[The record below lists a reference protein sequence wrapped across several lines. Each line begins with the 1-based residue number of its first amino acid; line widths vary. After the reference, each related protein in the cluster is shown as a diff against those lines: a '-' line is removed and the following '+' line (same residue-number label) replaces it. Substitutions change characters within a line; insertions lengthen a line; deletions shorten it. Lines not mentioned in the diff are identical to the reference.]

1 MSKAI
6 GNIFGAG
13 GEASTSMYGS
23 ENEILKYLNNYD
35 TTNYDN
41 TLKNLVSYAS
51 NASNQLG
58 NMGNYNFSVD
68 GSDAARQRAE
78 QATYQSYLDKLQ
90 PQFANQTSDLQAS
103 LANKGISI
111 GSEAYSR
118 AMSDLQDS
126 QNAALNQAAYQA
138 TLAGQDAFSNSLSD
152 ELRSAGFS
160 NAAQSSYINQL
171 LQALQNSYSGYDIAM
186 DKYKVQYGADD
197 RIANNRA
204 ANAQSAIN
212 FGNDLIKLGL
222 SGSQDAA
229 SKAAS
234 AGAVAAASDIR
245 LKENITAVGKLDNG
259 LTVYLFNF
267 KGSNVP
273 QIGLIAQEVI
283 KQKPEAIVEDSDG
296 YLSVKYDI
304 ACQ

>member
-1 MSKAI
+1 MERKKTMSKAI
-6 GNIFGAG
+6 GSIFGAG
-13 GEASTSMYGS
+13 GNASTSMYGS
-23 ENEILKYLNNYD
+23 ENEILNYLNNYD

-41 TLKNLVSYAS
+41 TLKNLVSYAA
-51 NASNQLG
+51 NASNQLS
-58 NMGNYNFSVD
+58 NMGDYNFSVD
-68 GSDAARQRAE
+68 ASDAARQRAE

-90 PQFANQTSDLQAS
+90 PQFANQTSDLQTS

-160 NAAQSSYINQL
+160 NAAQASYINQL

-186 DKYKVQYGADD
+186 DKYNIQYGADN

-204 ANAQSAIN
+204 ANAQSAQN
-212 FGNDLIKLGL
+212 FGNNVLNSAIS
-222 SGSQDAA
+222 SGITAAFSDA
-229 SKAAS
+229 
-234 AGAVAAASDIR
+234 R

-283 KQKPEAIVEDSDG
+283 KQKPEAVVEDADG
-296 YLSVKYDI
+296 YLSVRYDI

>member
-6 GNIFGAG
+6 GSVFGAG
-13 GEASTSMYGS
+13 GQASTSMYGS

-41 TLKNLVSYAS
+41 TLKNLVSYAA
-51 NASNQLG
+51 NASNQLS
-58 NMGNYNFSVD
+58 NMGDYNFSVD

-90 PQFANQTSDLQAS
+90 PQFANQTSDLQTS

-126 QNAALNQAAYQA
+126 QNSALNQAAYQA
-138 TLAGQDAFSNSLSD
+138 TLAGQNAFSNSLSD
-152 ELRSAGFS
+152 DLRSAGFS
-160 NAAQSSYINQL
+160 NAAQTSYINQL

-204 ANAQSAIN
+204 NNAQSAQN
-212 FGNDLIKLGL
+212 FGNNVLNSAIS
-222 SGSQDAA
+222 SGITAAFSDA
-229 SKAAS
+229 
-234 AGAVAAASDIR
+234 R
-245 LKENITAVGKLDNG
+245 LKENIKPVGKLDNG

-273 QIGLIAQEVI
+273 QIGLVAQEVI
-283 KQKPEAIVEDSDG
+283 KQKPEAVVEDTDG
-296 YLSVKYDI
+296 YLSVRYDI

>member
-6 GNIFGAG
+6 GSVFGAG
-13 GEASTSMYGS
+13 GNASTSMYGS
-23 ENEILKYLNNYD
+23 ETELLKYLNNYD

-41 TLKNLVSYAS
+41 TLKNLVSYAA
-51 NASNQLG
+51 NASNQLS
-58 NMGNYNFSVD
+58 NMGDYNFSVD
-68 GSDAARQRAE
+68 GSDAARKRAE

-138 TLAGQDAFSNSLSD
+138 TLAGQDAFSNSLAD

-160 NAAQSSYINQL
+160 NAAQTSYINQL

-186 DKYKVQYGADD
+186 DKFNVQYGADN
-197 RIANNRA
+197 RIAQNRA

-234 AGAVAAASDIR
+234 AGAMAAFSDIR

-296 YLSVKYDI
+296 SLSVRYDI

>member
-6 GNIFGAG
+6 GSVFGAG
-13 GEASTSMYGS
+13 GQASTSMYGS

-41 TLKNLVSYAS
+41 TLKNLVSYAA
-51 NASNQLG
+51 NASNQLS
-58 NMGNYNFSVD
+58 NMGDYNFSVD

-90 PQFANQTSDLQAS
+90 PQFANQTSDLQTS

-126 QNAALNQAAYQA
+126 QNSALNQAAYQA
-138 TLAGQDAFSNSLSD
+138 TLAGQNAFSNSLSD
-152 ELRSAGFS
+152 DLRSAGFS
-160 NAAQSSYINQL
+160 NAAQTSYINQL

-186 DKYKVQYGADD
+186 DKFNVQYGADD

-204 ANAQSAIN
+204 NNAQSAQN
-212 FGNDLIKLGL
+212 FGNNVLNSAIS
-222 SGSQDAA
+222 SGITAAFSDA
-229 SKAAS
+229 
-234 AGAVAAASDIR
+234 R
-245 LKENITAVGKLDNG
+245 LKENIKPVGRLDNG

-273 QIGLIAQEVI
+273 QIGLVAQEVI
-283 KQKPEAIVEDSDG
+283 KQKPEAVVEDTDG
-296 YLSVKYDI
+296 YLSVRYDI

>member
-6 GNIFGAG
+6 GSVFGAG
-13 GEASTSMYGS
+13 GQASTSMYGS

-41 TLKNLVSYAS
+41 TLKNLVSYAA
-51 NASNQLG
+51 NASNQLS
-58 NMGNYNFSVD
+58 NMGDYKFSVD

-90 PQFANQTSDLQAS
+90 PQFANQTSDLQTS

-126 QNAALNQAAYQA
+126 QNSALNQAAYQA
-138 TLAGQDAFSNSLSD
+138 TLAGQNAFSNSLSD
-152 ELRSAGFS
+152 DLRSAGFS
-160 NAAQSSYINQL
+160 NAAQTSYINQL

-204 ANAQSAIN
+204 NNAQSAQN
-212 FGNDLIKLGL
+212 FGNNVLNSAIS
-222 SGSQDAA
+222 SGITAAFSDA
-229 SKAAS
+229 
-234 AGAVAAASDIR
+234 R
-245 LKENITAVGKLDNG
+245 LKENIKPVGRLDNG

-273 QIGLIAQEVI
+273 QIGLVAQEVI
-283 KQKPEAIVEDSDG
+283 KQKPEAVVEDTDG
-296 YLSVKYDI
+296 YLSVRYDI

>member
-6 GNIFGAG
+6 GSVFGAG
-13 GEASTSMYGS
+13 GQASTSMYGS

-41 TLKNLVSYAS
+41 TLKNLVSYAA
-51 NASNQLG
+51 NASNQLS
-58 NMGNYNFSVD
+58 NMGDYNFSVD

-90 PQFANQTSDLQAS
+90 PQFANQTSDLQTS

-126 QNAALNQAAYQA
+126 QNSALNQAAYQA
-138 TLAGQDAFSNSLSD
+138 TLAGQNAFSNSLSD
-152 ELRSAGFS
+152 DLRSAGFS
-160 NAAQSSYINQL
+160 NAAQTSYINQL

-204 ANAQSAIN
+204 NNAQSAQN
-212 FGNDLIKLGL
+212 FGNNILNSAIS
-222 SGSQDAA
+222 SGITAAFSDA
-229 SKAAS
+229 
-234 AGAVAAASDIR
+234 R
-245 LKENITAVGKLDNG
+245 LKENIKPVGRLDNG

-273 QIGLIAQEVI
+273 QIGLVAQEVI
-283 KQKPEAIVEDSDG
+283 KQKPEAVVEDTDG
-296 YLSVKYDI
+296 YLSVRYDI

>member
-41 TLKNLVSYAS
+41 TLKNLVSYAA
-51 NASNQLG
+51 NASNQLS
-58 NMGNYNFSVD
+58 NMGDYNFSVD

-118 AMSDLQDS
+118 AMSDLQNN
-126 QNAALNQAAYQA
+126 QNSALNQAAYQA
-138 TLAGQDAFSNSLSD
+138 TLAGQDAFSNSLAD

-160 NAAQSSYINQL
+160 NAAQTSYINQL

-186 DKYKVQYGADD
+186 DKFNVQYGADN
-197 RIANNRA
+197 RIAQNRA

-234 AGAVAAASDIR
+234 VGAMAAFSDIR

-267 KGSNVP
+267 KGSNTP

-283 KQKPEAIVEDSDG
+283 EQKPEAVVEDSDG
-296 YLSVKYDI
+296 YLLVRYDI

>member
-6 GNIFGAG
+6 GSVFGAG
-13 GEASTSMYGS
+13 GQASTSMYGS

-41 TLKNLVSYAS
+41 TLKNLVSYAA
-51 NASNQLG
+51 NASNQLS
-58 NMGNYNFSVD
+58 NMGDYNFSVD

-90 PQFANQTSDLQAS
+90 PQFANQTSDLQTS

-126 QNAALNQAAYQA
+126 QNSALNQAAYQA
-138 TLAGQDAFSNSLSD
+138 TLAGQNAFSNSLSD
-152 ELRSAGFS
+152 DLRSAGFS
-160 NAAQSSYINQL
+160 NAAQTSYINQL

-204 ANAQSAIN
+204 NNAQSAQN
-212 FGNDLIKLGL
+212 FGNNVLNSAIS
-222 SGSQDAA
+222 SGITAAFSDA
-229 SKAAS
+229 
-234 AGAVAAASDIR
+234 R
-245 LKENITAVGKLDNG
+245 LKENIKPVGRLDNG

-283 KQKPEAIVEDSDG
+283 KQKPEAVVEDTDG
-296 YLSVKYDI
+296 YLSVRYDI

>member
-6 GNIFGAG
+6 GSVFGAG
-13 GEASTSMYGS
+13 GQASTSMYGS

-41 TLKNLVSYAS
+41 TLKNLVSYAA
-51 NASNQLG
+51 NASNQLS
-58 NMGNYNFSVD
+58 NMGDYNFSID

-90 PQFANQTSDLQAS
+90 PQFANQTSDLQTS

-126 QNAALNQAAYQA
+126 QNSALNQAAYQA
-138 TLAGQDAFSNSLSD
+138 TLAGQNAFSNSLSD
-152 ELRSAGFS
+152 DLRSAGFS
-160 NAAQSSYINQL
+160 NAAQTSYINQL

-204 ANAQSAIN
+204 NNAQSAQN
-212 FGNDLIKLGL
+212 FGNNVLNSAIS
-222 SGSQDAA
+222 SGITAAFSDA
-229 SKAAS
+229 
-234 AGAVAAASDIR
+234 R
-245 LKENITAVGKLDNG
+245 LKENIKPVGRLDNG

-273 QIGLIAQEVI
+273 QIGLVAQEVI
-283 KQKPEAIVEDSDG
+283 KQKPEAVVEDTDG
-296 YLSVKYDI
+296 YLSVRYDI